1 MSKKNKIINL
11 EKEIVKMP
19 KYCNLYCENKCEKI
33 KYDFRFNKQCDE
45 NRCYRIKKRN
55 SNYCRKHHI
64 LKEKTL
70 CSNFKKC
77 GCRCENTKYTNI
89 NYCIDCYKK
98 LFETD
103 KIPII
108 FNQPTFKLPDDDH
121 YKKQIKL
128 YIEKEKKER
137 VLKEKFK
144 TNNYFNLL
152 PPECL
157 IKILYELSLYNLKI
171 LIELN
176 IPSVINA
183 AFIYMINNTLY
194 KDIIFRP
201 TIYKYKLDEELTEI
215 NKMKIIIK
223 NLFKINSIYYSE
235 LNHIDIYNMNY
246 LELNDFKDKMLD
258 RINIKD
264 FIWRDYYKIGEF
276 ISKCK
281 E

>member
-1 MSKKNKIINL
+1 MSKREKIGNL
-11 EKEIVKMP
+11 EKELVKMP
-19 KYCNLYCENKCEKI
+19 KYYNLYCKNKCEKI
-33 KYDFRFNKQCDE
+33 KYNFRCNKQCDE
-45 NRCYRIKKRN
+45 IRCYRIKKRN
-55 SNYCRKHHI
+55 SNYCKQHHL
-64 LKEKTL
+64 LKLKTL

-77 GCRCENTKYTNI
+77 GCRCENSKYNNI
-89 NYCIDCYKK
+89 DYCINCYKE
-98 LFETD
+98 LFKTD
-103 KIPII
+103 RIPII
-108 FNQPTFKLPDDDH
+108 FNQSTFKLPNDNH
-121 YKKQIKL
+121 YKKQVKL
-128 YIEKEKKER
+128 YIEKEKKETL
-137 VLKEKFK
+137 LKEKFK

-176 IPSVINA
+176 IPSVINT
-183 AFIYMINNTLY
+183 AFIYMISNTLY

-201 TIYKYKLDEELTEI
+201 FIYRYKLDEELSEI

-223 NLFKINSIYYSE
+223 HLFKINSIYYSK

-246 LELNDFKDKMLD
+246 LELNDFKDNILD

-264 FIWRDYYKIGEF
+264 FIWRRHYKIGEF